1 MLLIASALTNR
12 FFSCQQG
19 ALPRAPGIMIKW
31 EEVLVAFRLP
41 SASQSPP
48 SSPQGPCNSG
58 AVRGDPASQLLP
70 ALLHFLDWK
79 YRRNEAPHAI
89 KFYSRIFFLWDGG
102 AEVLPDQHNPQQQ
115 EGGGVYG
122 GYHPTPLLPP
132 DLHRAS
138 SMVLGAFRLHTCC
151 LWGDEGGLLCSA
163 LIWSVCSALIFWSDL
178 ISSILCPHWGS
189 GPRSIRCLLMTTKS
203 DKRRVTNGE
212 WQINSREWDGKSE
225 EVQILPNLWEHGGLL
240 SELSSPGGSAGW
252 GVLVCRAGGVLEGRA
267 VFAALSPR
275 GAGLLPGRISP
286 QARRRHLLIPTSR
299 LPTTASA
306 PAARLSSQPTTNLE
320 VCLHAPQMVLG
331 EGPLSTFGSV
341 WIHNIFL
348 NLTLLLTHKITTF
361 PHPPFSVDLTS
372 KCCY

>member
-1 MLLIASALTNR
+1 MGEQRSFQTSTTPSSRKEEVFMEDITLHHCYHQICTGQARWCWVHFGCIHAVCGEMKEGCSAL
-12 FFSCQQG
+12 
-19 ALPRAPGIMIKW
+19 
-31 EEVLVAFRLP
+31 
-41 SASQSPP
+41 
-48 SSPQGPCNSG
+48 
-58 AVRGDPASQLLP
+58 
-70 ALLHFLDWK
+70 
-79 YRRNEAPHAI
+79 
-89 KFYSRIFFLWDGG
+89 LWS
-102 AEVLPDQHNPQQQ
+102 
-115 EGGGVYG
+115 
-122 GYHPTPLLPP
+122 
-132 DLHRAS
+132 DLFA
-138 SMVLGAFRLHTCC
+138 
-151 LWGDEGGLLCSA
+151 LLCSFD
-163 LIWSVCSALIFWSDL
+163 LIWS
-178 ISSILCPHWGS
+178 
-189 GPRSIRCLLMTTKS
+189 PRSFVPTEVAVLGSSGACWWQQ
-203 DKRRVTNGE
+203 RVTNEE

-240 SELSSPGGSAGW
+240 SELSSPGGSVGW

-267 VFAALSPR
+267 VFAAPSPK
-275 GAGLLPGRISP
+275 GVGLLPGRISP

-306 PAARLSSQPTTNLE
+306 PAAKLSSQPTTNLE